1 MNVEE
6 VREICLSMP
15 HTTEDMP
22 FGEGVLA
29 VRVGGKIFTLIDLE
43 KAETLNLKCE
53 PERAIELR
61 EEYSG
66 IIPGYHMN
74 KAHWNTVYFDQI
86 PVKLLKELIQH
97 SYELIL
103 NSITKNKRKE
113 LGI

>member
-1 MNVEE
+1 MDIEQFRNYCISKPGVSEE
-6 VREICLSMP
+6 C
-15 HTTEDMP
+15 P
-22 FGEGVLA
+22 FGPDTLVFK
-29 VRVGGKIFTLIDLE
+29 VMGKVIALCSLNDFQSI
-43 KAETLNLKCE
+43 NLKCN
-53 PERAIELR
+53 PEKAIELR

-74 KAHWNTVYFDQI
+74 KALWNTVYFNQI

-103 NSITKNKRKE
+103 KSITKNKRKE

>member
-15 HTTEDMP
+15 HATEDMP
-22 FGEGVLA
+22 FGESVLA

-43 KAETLNLKCE
+43 KAETLNLKCD
-53 PERAIELR
+53 PEKAIELR

-74 KAHWNTVYFDQI
+74 KVLWNTVYFNQI